1 MYKNDNLT
9 WSWMWKMKC
18 ALHLLSYA
26 NVIEKGD
33 LHMNEQYGGRSSSTE
48 GQCIDTAA
56 SESSRYV
63 PVKHASPHS
72 IVIKRLR
79 IGALNYLIVPE
90 HSNQCS
96 CVVVSCHSITS
107 TPFLIHSHLF
117 TPYFLALIWRDFQ
130 EFVFGSCVLYKR
142 IRLSRNASVP
152 RGYSSSCRDD
162 FYLSIARNHLISVG
176 LGNKSFIAHN
186 FNAPLA
192 IILWIY

>member
-1 MYKNDNLT
+1 
-9 WSWMWKMKC
+9 MKC

-96 CVVVSCHSITS
+96 CVVKQEEK
-107 TPFLIHSHLF
+107 
-117 TPYFLALIWRDFQ
+117 LAK
-130 EFVFGSCVLYKR
+130 GSAKCVL
-142 IRLSRNASVP
+142 SQ
-152 RGYSSSCRDD
+152 
-162 FYLSIARNHLISVG
+162 IAFTGTIIEDVIICNF
-176 LGNKSFIAHN
+176 LGEGCINRSNSHN
-186 FNAPLA
+186 FTTSMATEA
-192 IILWIY
+192 INVTGTSNTKDLVDLEAITLNWAKQIFEVSSHISF